1 MELQEL
7 QELHK
12 LQKIAKRELKI
23 FTMAELTIIPSSSSK
38 PKPSGTY
45 GEVSPAIINDG
56 NVPVILKK
64 YKNDISNIILDD
76 DIIREII
83 ILQHLN
89 QYPETNTVIL
99 LGICFDNPRHHC
111 FLVLESLETDLHKI
125 SVKYRDDESKNKG
138 RFNYQEYKIIFYKCL
153 KALNAIHSLGFIHND
168 IKLPNIMLN
177 GTDIKFIDFGL
188 SKYIGLSPLFEQVN
202 TYSTTDVVK
211 APEKRISF
219 STDMFSLAA
228 TMIHLSIRKYWN
240 LCINSRNEIYNTDE
254 ISTSLNLYLQTD
266 RVYGPSGLDLLLK
279 LMVNKPENRW
289 CANRAL
295 QHEYFDE
302 IRDQNPKID
311 RSVVGL
317 LGGNPLITGLT
328 RQVDYTLANFQHK
341 NMELCYYEELHINYK
356 DDICLPQFIENN
368 IEQYHTLMDWLLHKF
383 NDSIEYVRLFYGI
396 DVIING
402 IIATKTN
409 FIKNQQKTNV
419 DIDATFNMLLFR
431 DIFTNGRLDF
441 EYMLENPRNPRN
453 PDRLIS
459 HFYENLNINIDMFP
473 ISVHISYIY
482 LQLLFEIKKLK
493 TLTFERKFFQ
503 DICLHVIFWFIQ
515 PVPFNKRVTTWE
527 IVVFIT
533 IKLLSK
539 IAMVSG
545 IELIRNPIIPV
556 LIIDEKKYQRM
567 LDYFYLQYLSI
578 DFQKFKNYTIYFND
592 PIFLPN

>member
-1 MELQEL
+1 MEL

-76 DIIREII
+76 DIIREIV

-89 QYPETNTVIL
+89 QYPETSTVTL

-219 STDMFSLAA
+219 STDMFSLASS
-228 TMIHLSIRKYWN
+228 MIHLSIRKYWN
-240 LCINSRNEIYNTDE
+240 LCINSRGEICDKADLQL
-254 ISTSLNLYLQTD
+254 SLNLYLQKD
-266 RVYGPSGLDLLLK
+266 IVFGPSGLDLLLK
-279 LMVNKPENRW
+279 LMVNKPEHRW
-289 CANRAL
+289 CAKEAL

-302 IRDQNPKID
+302 IRGQNPKID

-317 LGGNPLITGLT
+317 LGGNPIIFGLT

-409 FIKNQQKTNV
+409 FIKNQQMSVV

-431 DIFTNGRLDF
+431 DIFTDGRLDF
-441 EYMLENPRNPRN
+441 EYMLEIPRNPR
-453 PDRLIS
+453 DSSRLIS

-515 PVPFNKRVTTWE
+515 PVSFNKRVTTWE

-556 LIIDEKKYQRM
+556 LIMDEKKYQKM

>member
-1 MELQEL
+1 M
-7 QELHK
+7 ELHK

-111 FLVLESLETDLHKI
+111 FLVLEPLETDLHKI
-125 SVKYRDDESKNKG
+125 SIKYRNDESKNKG

-240 LCINSRNEIYNTDE
+240 LCINSRGEICDKADLQL
-254 ISTSLNLYLQTD
+254 SLNTYLQTD
-266 RVYGPSGLDLLLK
+266 HVFGPSGLDLLLK
-279 LMVNKPENRW
+279 LMVNKPEHRW
-289 CANRAL
+289 CAKEAL

-302 IRDQNPKID
+302 IRVDEIRGQNPKID

-317 LGGNPLITGLT
+317 LGGNPIIFGLT
-328 RQVDYTLANFQHK
+328 RQVDYTLENFQHK

-396 DVIING
+396 DIIING

-409 FIKNQQKTNV
+409 FIKNQQMSIV

-441 EYMLENPRNPRN
+441 EYMLEIPRNPR
-453 PDRLIS
+453 DSSRLIS

-556 LIIDEKKYQRM
+556 LIMDEKKYQKM

-578 DFQKFKNYTIYFND
+578 DFQKFKNYNIYFND

>member
-7 QELHK
+7 H
-12 LQKIAKRELKI
+12 KIAKRELKI
-23 FTMAELTIIPSSSSK
+23 FTMDELTIIPSSSSK
-38 PKPSGTY
+38 PRPSGTY

-56 NVPVILKK
+56 NVSVILKK

-76 DIIREII
+76 DIIREIV

-89 QYPETNTVIL
+89 QYPETSTVTL

-125 SVKYRDDESKNKG
+125 SIKYRNDESKNKG

-219 STDMFSLAA
+219 STDMFSLAS
-228 TMIHLSIRKYWN
+228 TMIHLSIRNYGKM
-240 LCINSRNEIYNTDE
+240 CINSRNEICNIDDM
-254 ISTSLNLYLQTD
+254 STPLNSYLQTD
-266 RVYGPSGLDLLLK
+266 RVFGPSGFDLLMK
-279 LMVNKPENRW
+279 LMVNNPEHRW
-289 CANRAL
+289 CAKEAL
-295 QHEYFDE
+295 RHAYFDE
-302 IRDQNPKID
+302 IGGQNLEID

-317 LGGNPLITGLT
+317 LGGNPITGLT

-341 NMELCYYEELHINYK
+341 NMELCYYEELHMNYK
-356 DDICLPQFIENN
+356 NDICLPQFIEND
-368 IEQYHTLMDWLLHKF
+368 IGQYHTLMDWLLHKF
-383 NDSIEYVRLFYGI
+383 NNSIEYVRLFYGI
-396 DVIING
+396 DVIVNG
-402 IIATKTN
+402 IISTKTN
-409 FIKNQQKTNV
+409 FIKNQQKTHV

-441 EYMLENPRNPRN
+441 EYMLEKRTNPS
-453 PDRLIS
+453 RLIA
-459 HFYENLNINIDMFP
+459 HFYDNLNININMFP

-503 DICLHVIFWFIQ
+503 DICLNVIFWFIQ
-515 PVPFNKRVTTWE
+515 PIPFNEPVSMWE

-539 IAMVSG
+539 IAMISG
-545 IELIRNPIIPV
+545 LELIRNPIIPV
-556 LIIDEKKYQRM
+556 LTMDEKKYQKM

-578 DFQKFKNYTIYFND
+578 DFQKFRNYTIYFND
-592 PIFLPN
+592 PIFLPHSF